1 MYIYGNAFNNPLTP
15 GAVHQ
20 EHIFWTFW
28 RFSALICAKLV
39 PIPYSRRHL
48 QHDSMSFFQDILCL
62 GLCAEINSILFF
74 CLSFF
79 SFPYLFTAVID
90 PLLDLF
96 PFWETIIESG
106 DFCHGV
112 QPLVYFAAS
121 FSIKFL
127 SNIIVHISDSIESIT
142 WIWVSLERSFPPL
155 ELEYI
160 RPCQFWFWWH
170 QK

>member
-1 MYIYGNAFNNPLTP
+1 MHFLDILEVLRLAVGQTSSKLLKKAFAT
-15 GAVHQ
+15 
-20 EHIFWTFW
+20 W
-28 RFSALICAKLV
+28 
-39 PIPYSRRHL
+39 
-48 QHDSMSFFQDILCL
+48 QHVFLSGHLCL

-96 PFWETIIESG
+96 PFWETIIETG

-127 SNIIVHISDSIESIT
+127 SNIIVHISDSNESIT
-142 WIWVSLERSFPPL
+142 WIWLSLERSFPPL